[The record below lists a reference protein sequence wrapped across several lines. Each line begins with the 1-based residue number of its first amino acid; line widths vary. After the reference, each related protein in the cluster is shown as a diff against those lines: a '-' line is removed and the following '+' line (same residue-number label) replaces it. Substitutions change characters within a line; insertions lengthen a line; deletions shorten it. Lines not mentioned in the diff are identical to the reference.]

1 MDLLGVMFTAS
12 TKIPVWNFLVPYIT
26 HIQAYRRAGE
36 QVEKE
41 IGRYKSVGEI

>member
-1 MDLLGVMFTAS
+1 MALGLLDYMRNGR
-12 TKIPVWNFLVPYIT
+12 FLARE
-26 HIQAYRRAGE
+26 AYRRAGE